1 MVQKIAIIGGT
12 GMTGQCV
19 VDYALSKGEK
29 YRILFSTQINQVI
42 SINHDSKCF
51 IQIHIHSQ
59 QV

>member
-29 YRILFSTQINQVI
+29 YRILAFNANQA
-42 SINHDSKCF
+42 SHYYYQS
-51 IQIHIHSQ
+51 
-59 QV
+59 